1 MSARRRGAV
10 TNDSDGDD
18 TLVDELLRRQAAA
31 HGLPAFTPDAADAAE
46 PALKQQ
52 LAEEAQLLPSFA
64 GFRRNSNSPAFVQ
77 PSTTGPLSAYADA
90 ADPAEELHALGLD
103 VLKAELMR
111 CGVKCGGTVAER
123 ATRLFALKGLT
134 ATDSVPL
141 DLRAGNTGGPKSSE
155 GVSAGAKRVPQQ
167 GPLLPGAKRGRVTKR
182 T

>member
-1 MSARRRGAV
+1 MSARRRAAV
-10 TNDSDGDD
+10 TNESDE

-31 HGLPAFTPDAADAAE
+31 HGLPAFTPDASDAAE
-46 PALKQQ
+46 PALRQH

-64 GFRRNSNSPAFVQ
+64 GFRQNSNSPAFVP
-77 PSTTGPLSAYADA
+77 PSTKGPLSAYADA
-90 ADPAEELHALGLD
+90 ADTAEDLHALGLD

-134 ATDSVPL
+134 ANDSVPL
-141 DLRAGNTGGPKSSE
+141 DLRAGNTGPKSSE

-167 GPLLPGAKRGRVTKR
+167 GPLLPGTKRSCVTKR